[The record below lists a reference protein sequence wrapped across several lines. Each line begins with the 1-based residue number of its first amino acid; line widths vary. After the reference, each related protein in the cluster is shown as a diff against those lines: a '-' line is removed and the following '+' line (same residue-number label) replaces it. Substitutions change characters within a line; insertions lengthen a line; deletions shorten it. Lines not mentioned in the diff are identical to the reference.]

1 MSSSSHSNTE
11 LETTPTLIT
20 DVTAQDVY
28 LGRGQ
33 GPNCHAGNIFFRQTI
48 QKYKAAYTAT
58 VNRKAKS
65 QIAKH
70 VWKAVDRRGGRF
82 LKPLPDNYSDETF
95 VLAEEEVVMEKI
107 KQALRHSRC
116 TLKSQNRAAQVA
128 SSNEKASLPTP
139 ASSDAAGKV
148 VSTNDV
154 ATVTPVESRSTL
166 AERDSAAA
174 PPAVDQTPASSG
186 LNSASQDLLTL
197 LSQQGFATPVVANRI
212 MPTLAVPSIS
222 SLATMGQNVS
232 TMPVPSFSKLT
243 TTPSTQAT
251 TTPFNNSYVATLQ
264 TLMAVAEQRRRS
276 SPEECLQLLEL
287 IDSLIA
293 AKRAQAQQGVATNNA
308 ALPQL
313 STTTTTAAAA
323 NTVQSTTPAAAQARA
338 GVSADLL
345 GPALLHQ
352 LFPSFHN
359 NNSSS

>member
-1 MSSSSHSNTE
+1 MSSSSHSNADNKPTA
-11 LETTPTLIT
+11 TLIT

-65 QIAKH
+65 RIAKQ
-70 VWKAVDRRGGRF
+70 VWEAVDRRGGRF
-82 LKPLPDNYSDETF
+82 LKPLSDNYNDETF

-107 KQALRHSRC
+107 KQGLRHSRC
-116 TLKSQNRAAQVA
+116 TLKSRSRAA
-128 SSNEKASLPTP
+128 NEKASLPTP
-139 ASSDAAGKV
+139 TSADAARKV
-148 VSTNDV
+148 VSTDNV

-174 PPAVDQTPASSG
+174 PPAVAQTPASSG

-197 LSQQGFATPVVANRI
+197 LTQQGFATPVVAADRI
-212 MPTLAVPSIS
+212 MPTLVVPSLL
-222 SLATMGQNVS
+222 SLATVGQNVS
-232 TMPVPSFSKLT
+232 TMPLPSFSTLAATPT
-243 TTPSTQAT
+243 TQTT

-264 TLMAVAEQRRRS
+264 TLMAVAEERRRS

-293 AKRAQAQQGVATNNA
+293 AKRAQAQQGVATTNNA

-323 NTVQSTTPAAAQARA
+323 HNVQSTTPAAAQARA
-338 GVSADLL
+338 GVGADLL

-352 LFPSFHN
+352 LFSSFHN